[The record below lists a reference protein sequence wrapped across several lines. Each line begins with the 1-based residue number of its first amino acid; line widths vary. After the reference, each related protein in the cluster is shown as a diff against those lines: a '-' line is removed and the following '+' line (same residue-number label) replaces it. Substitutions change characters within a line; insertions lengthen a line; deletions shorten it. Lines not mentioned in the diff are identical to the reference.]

1 MQQKLVLYIGNDL
14 PDSRVDQF
22 KDENVSFTQT
32 IQNVKDLKKIFT
44 EFTKTFALPASKK
57 NNKIFKHYYNYDIT
71 NGFDARSK
79 VDAFLE
85 LNDLPFKTGK
95 IALTGVNLKNNVP
108 HTYKVTFYGDT
119 VNLKDILGDDQLSN
133 LTELSDYDQL
143 YNYTNVLDT
152 MENERLSNIIVP
164 LITHTDRLFYD
175 SSPNAAA
182 PNNLY
187 WNTNGLFNDNGVE
200 FTQFKYAIRLRAIIS
215 AIETEYPSITFSND
229 FFNDTSN
236 SDFDHLY
243 MWLHRKKGAVE
254 PIEQVQRVYN
264 AVPNFQFTS
273 STGTTG
279 DQNSIIL
286 SSYFLHLQLNYP
298 AETPEQ
304 YSVFTDVSLTLTPT
318 QQSTPYSVRV
328 VNITNGQVEVGG
340 FVDQVGNQTIDFD
353 NDLDNRS
360 SLLVQIACA
369 STIDFPA
376 GSIEWYVQSKQT
388 IFGTVQDPTTII
400 IENSIYRYSNAN
412 AFSTTLN
419 IEFNILEQIP
429 KMKIIDFLTAL
440 FQMFNLTAY
449 VENNIIVVQPLDE
462 FYDKAPKTTNPLIIP
477 PQVIPVNIDQ
487 YLDTTKSTVDIALP
501 FSKVNF
507 TYKGVKTFLAQQFNQ
522 INNRVWGSSSY
533 SLDGDIYDTPTT
545 EYKIEIP
552 FEHAMFERLINQSGG
567 SNTDIQYGYFVDDNQ
582 EPYIGQPL
590 VFYSCP
596 RVTPGTKIAVR
607 DLAGNKNDISQYF
620 IPSNSLE
627 LNPSTSKVNIH
638 FDNYINEYRAND
650 SDNATAFT
658 DTLFQTQY
666 SNYINEVFSPTRR
679 LTKVTA
685 YLPYKIFSSLQLY
698 DRIEIGQKYY
708 KINSMTTDLTTG
720 KTEFELLNCDL

>member
-175 SSPNAAA
+175 SSPNAAG

-187 WNTNGLFNDNGVE
+187 WSTNGLFADNGVE

-215 AIETEYPSITFSND
+215 AIESEYPSITFSND

-254 PIEQVQRVYN
+254 PTEQVQRVYN

-304 YSVFTDVSLTLTPT
+304 YSRFH
-318 QQSTPYSVRV
+318 
-328 VNITNGQVEVGG
+328 
-340 FVDQVGNQTIDFD
+340 
-353 NDLDNRS
+353 
-360 SLLVQIACA
+360 C
-369 STIDFPA
+369 
-376 GSIEWYVQSKQT
+376 
-388 IFGTVQDPTTII
+388 
-400 IENSIYRYSNAN
+400 
-412 AFSTTLN
+412 
-419 IEFNILEQIP
+419 
-429 KMKIIDFLTAL
+429 
-440 FQMFNLTAY
+440 
-449 VENNIIVVQPLDE
+449 
-462 FYDKAPKTTNPLIIP
+462 
-477 PQVIPVNIDQ
+477 
-487 YLDTTKSTVDIALP
+487 
-501 FSKVNF
+501 
-507 TYKGVKTFLAQQFNQ
+507 
-522 INNRVWGSSSY
+522 
-533 SLDGDIYDTPTT
+533 
-545 EYKIEIP
+545 
-552 FEHAMFERLINQSGG
+552 
-567 SNTDIQYGYFVDDNQ
+567 
-582 EPYIGQPL
+582 
-590 VFYSCP
+590 C
-596 RVTPGTKIAVR
+596 
-607 DLAGNKNDISQYF
+607 
-620 IPSNSLE
+620 
-627 LNPSTSKVNIH
+627 
-638 FDNYINEYRAND
+638 
-650 SDNATAFT
+650 
-658 DTLFQTQY
+658 
-666 SNYINEVFSPTRR
+666 
-679 LTKVTA
+679 
-685 YLPYKIFSSLQLY
+685 
-698 DRIEIGQKYY
+698 
-708 KINSMTTDLTTG
+708 
-720 KTEFELLNCDL
+720 

>member
-187 WNTNGLFNDNGVE
+187 WNTNSLFDDNGVE

-254 PIEQVQRVYN
+254 PTEQVQRVYN

-304 YSVFTDVSLTLTPT
+304 YSRFHAITLELAPT

-340 FVDQVGNQTIDFD
+340 FVEQIGNQTIDFG

-376 GSIEWYVQSKQT
+376 GNIEWTVFSKQT

-400 IENSIYRYSNAN
+400 IENSIYRYSNTN

-449 VENNIIVVQPLDE
+449 VENDIIVVQPLDE

-638 FDNYINEYRAND
+638 FDNYINEYTAND

>member
-1 MQQKLVLYIGNDL
+1 MQQKLVLYIGNNL
-14 PDSRVDQF
+14 PNSRVDQF

-95 IALTGVNLKNNVP
+95 IALTGVDLKNNVP

-133 LTELSDYDQL
+133 LTQLSDYDQL

-164 LITHTDRLFYD
+164 LITHTDRLFYN
-175 SSPNAAA
+175 SSTSAVG

-187 WNTNGLFNDNGVE
+187 WSTNGLFNDNGVE

-236 SDFDHLY
+236 DDFDHLY

-254 PIEQVQRVYN
+254 PTEQVQRVYN
-264 AVPNFQFTS
+264 AVPNFQLTS
-273 STGTTG
+273 ATN
-279 DQNSIIL
+279 QANSVIL
-286 SSYFLHLQLNYP
+286 SGYFLHLQLNYP
-298 AETPEQ
+298 AETPER
-304 YSVFTDVSLTLTPT
+304 YNSFTDVNISFTPT
-318 QQSTPYSVRV
+318 QQNTAYSVRV

-340 FVDQVGNQTIDFD
+340 FIDQVGNQTIYFG

-360 SLLVQIACA
+360 TLLVQIACTT
-369 STIDFPA
+369 TIDFPA
-376 GSIEWYVQSKQT
+376 GNIEWYVQSRQT
-388 IFGTVQDPTTII
+388 FFDNPIV
-400 IENSIYRYSNAN
+400 IEHSFYRYSNTN
-412 AFSTTLN
+412 AFGTSLT

-449 VENNIIVVQPLDE
+449 VENDTIVVQPLDE
-462 FYDKAPKTTNPLIIP
+462 FYDKAPKLQG
-477 PQVIPVNIDQ
+477 QVVPVNIDE
-487 YLDTTKSTVDIALP
+487 YLDTTKSSVDIALP

-522 INNRVWGSSSY
+522 LNNRIWGSSSY

-552 FEHAMFERLINQSGG
+552 FEHMMFERLVNQAPNGLE
-567 SNTDIQYGYFVDDNQ
+567 TDIQYGLFVDDNQ

-590 VFYSCP
+590 VFYSIP

-607 DLAGNKNDISQYF
+607 DLAGNKNFINQYF
-620 IPSNSLE
+620 IPSNSLQ
-627 LNPSTSKVNIH
+627 LNPTTSKVNIH

-650 SDNATAFT
+650 NDNATAFT
-658 DTLFQTQY
+658 DTLFQKQY
-666 SNYINEVFSPTRR
+666 SNYINEVFNPIRR

-685 YLPYKIFSSLQLY
+685 FLPYKIFSSLQLY

-720 KTEFELLNCDL
+720 KTDFELLNCDL

>member
-57 NNKIFKHYYNYDIT
+57 NNAIFKHYYNYDIAD
-71 NGFDARSK
+71 GFDARTK

-85 LNDLPFKTGK
+85 LNDIPFKTGK
-95 IALTGVNLKNNVP
+95 IALTGVDLKNNIP

-133 LTELSDYDQL
+133 LSELSDYNQSYD
-143 YNYTNVLDT
+143 YTTVLDR
-152 MENERLSNIIVP
+152 MQNENLGNIIVP
-164 LITHTDRLFYD
+164 LITHTDRVYYD
-175 SSPNAAA
+175 SSSPTAAA
-182 PNNLY
+182 YGNLY
-187 WNTNGLFNDNGVE
+187 FNSNSLYAANGVN
-200 FTQFKYAIRLRAIIS
+200 FTQFKYAIRLQAIIS
-215 AIETEYPSITFSND
+215 AIETQYPSITFSND

-236 SDFDHLY
+236 TDFYNLY
-243 MWLHRKKGAVE
+243 MWLHRKKGNVE
-254 PIEQVQRVYN
+254 PTEEIQRVYTTTRTFVETSATN
-264 AVPNFQFTS
+264 QANSVIQFGS
-273 STGTTG
+273 
-279 DQNSIIL
+279 L
-286 SSYFLHLQLNYP
+286 RLQLNYP
-298 AETPEQ
+298 QETPNQ
-304 YSVFTDVSLTLTPT
+304 NNVFLSVTLSFAPT
-318 QQSTPYSVRV
+318 QQNTEYSVRV
-328 VNITNGQVEVGG
+328 YNIVSGSVEVGG
-340 FVDQVGNQTIDFD
+340 FIDQVGNQTIDFG
-353 NDLDNRS
+353 NDLDNMGFY
-360 SLLVQIACA
+360 LVQIACA
-369 STIDFPA
+369 STIDFPIN
-376 GSIEWYVQSKQT
+376 SIEWYVQSLE
-388 IFGTVQDPTTII
+388 TTFNPPPINQ
-400 IENSIYRYSNAN
+400 EFSVYRYKNSV
-412 AFSTTLN
+412 AFSTSLT

-449 VENNIIVVQPLDE
+449 VENDTIVVQPLDE
-462 FYDKAPKTTNPLIIP
+462 FYDKAPIDASTS
-477 PQVIPVNIDQ
+477 QVIPVNIDQ
-487 YLDTTKSTVDIALP
+487 YLDTTKSSVDIALP

-533 SLDGDIYDTPTT
+533 SLDGNIYDTPST

-552 FEHAMFERLINQSGG
+552 FEHMMFERLIDIKDNSD
-567 SNTDIQYGYFVDDNQ
+567 TTIQYGFFVDDNQ
-582 EPYIGQPL
+582 EPYIGAPL
-590 VFYSCP
+590 IFYKYKQTGFSP
-596 RVTPGTKIAVR
+596 IPEPITIR
-607 DLAGNKNDISQYF
+607 DLSNTRTGISSYFVPMNSKDI
-620 IPSNSLE
+620 
-627 LNPSTSKVNIH
+627 NPAISKVNIH
-638 FDNYINEYRAND
+638 FDNYINEYKANNSAD
-650 SDNATAFT
+650 ATAFT

-666 SNYINEVFSPTRR
+666 SNYINEVFSATRR

-720 KTEFELLNCDL
+720 KTDFELLNCDL

>member
-1 MQQKLVLYIGNDL
+1 MQQKLILYIGDIGVNGVYNDTN
-14 PDSRVDQF
+14 RVDQF
-22 KDENVSFTQT
+22 KDESVSFTQT

-57 NNKIFKHYYNYDIT
+57 NNKIFKHYYNYDIA
-71 NGFDARSK
+71 NGFDARNK
-79 VDAFLE
+79 VKAALE
-85 LNDLPFKTGK
+85 LNDIEFKTGK
-95 IALTGVNLKNNVP
+95 IALTGVDLKNNVP

-133 LTELSDYDQL
+133 LTQLSDYDQL

-164 LITHTDRLFYD
+164 LITHTDRLFYN
-175 SSPNAAA
+175 SSFSAVGS
-182 PNNLY
+182 NNLF
-187 WNTNGLFNDNGVE
+187 WSTNGLFDDNGVE

-236 SDFDHLY
+236 DDFDHLY

-254 PIEQVQRVYN
+254 PTEQVQRVYN
-264 AVPNFQFTS
+264 AVPNFQLTS
-273 STGTTG
+273 ATGTG

-286 SSYFLHLQLNYP
+286 SGYFLHLQLNYP

-304 YSVFTDVSLTLTPT
+304 YSRFTDISISFTPT
-318 QQSTPYSVRV
+318 QQNTPYSVRV
-328 VNITNGQVEVGG
+328 YNITNGNVEVGG

-360 SLLVQIACA
+360 TLIVQIACA

-376 GSIEWYVQSKQT
+376 GNIEWYVKSTQT
-388 IFGTVQDPTTII
+388 IFDCCPTNII
-400 IENSIYRYSNAN
+400 IENSIYRYSNTN
-412 AFSTTLN
+412 AFSTTLT

-462 FYDKAPKTTNPLIIP
+462 FYDKAPKLQG
-477 PQVIPVNIDQ
+477 QVVPVNIDE
-487 YLDTTKSTVDIALP
+487 YIDTTKSSVDIALP

-507 TYKGVKTFLAQQFNQ
+507 TYKGVKTILAQQFNQ
-522 INNRVWGSSSY
+522 INNRIWGSSSY

-552 FEHAMFERLINQSGG
+552 FEHMMFERLFNQAPNGII
-567 SNTDIQYGYFVDDNQ
+567 TDIQYGLFVDDNQ
-582 EPYIGQPL
+582 ESYIGEPL
-590 VFYSCP
+590 IFYSVP
-596 RVTPGTKIAVR
+596 MVLPSTKIAVR
-607 DLAGNKNDISQYF
+607 DLAGNKNFINQYF
-620 IPSNSLE
+620 IPSNSVQ
-627 LNPSTSKVNIH
+627 LNPTVSKVNIH

-720 KTEFELLNCDL
+720 KTDFELLNCDL

>member
-57 NNKIFKHYYNYDIT
+57 NNAIFKHYYNYDIT
-71 NGFDARSK
+71 DGFDARSK

-85 LNDLPFKTGK
+85 LNDIPFKTGK
-95 IALTGVNLKNNVP
+95 IALTGVDLKNNVP

-133 LTELSDYDQL
+133 LSELADYNQSYD
-143 YNYTNVLDT
+143 YTTVLDR
-152 MENERLSNIIVP
+152 MQNENLGNIIVP
-164 LITHTDRLFYD
+164 LITHSTRVYYD
-175 SSPNAAA
+175 SSSPSAADYG
-182 PNNLY
+182 NLY
-187 WNTNGLFNDNGVE
+187 YNSNSLYAANGIN
-200 FTQFKYAIRLRAIIS
+200 FTEFKYAIRLQAIIS

-229 FFNDTSN
+229 FFNNALNT
-236 SDFDHLY
+236 DFYNLY
-243 MWLHRKKGAVE
+243 MWLHRKKGNVE
-254 PIEQVQRVYN
+254 PTEQVQRVYN
-264 AVPNFQFTS
+264 AVPNFQLTS
-273 STGTTG
+273 ATGTG
-279 DQNSIIL
+279 DQNSTIL
-286 SSYFLHLQLNYP
+286 SGYFLHLQLNYP

-304 YSVFTDVSLTLTPT
+304 YSTFTDISISFTPT
-318 QQSTPYSVRV
+318 QQTTEYSVRV

-340 FVDQVGNQTIDFD
+340 FIDQVGNQTIDFD

-360 SLLVQIACA
+360 TLLVQIACA

-376 GSIEWYVQSKQT
+376 GNIEWYVRSTQT
-388 IFGTVQDPTTII
+388 IFDCCPSNII
-400 IENSIYRYSNAN
+400 IENSIYRYSNTN
-412 AFSTTLN
+412 AFGTSLT

-449 VENNIIVVQPLDE
+449 VENDTSVVQPLDE
-462 FYDKAPKTTNPLIIP
+462 FYDKAPIDASTS
-477 PQVIPVNIDQ
+477 QVIPVNIDQ
-487 YLDTTKSTVDIALP
+487 YLDTTKSSVDIALP
-501 FSKVNF
+501 FSKINF

-533 SLDGDIYDTPTT
+533 SLDGNIYDTPST

-552 FEHAMFERLINQSGG
+552 FEHMMFERLIDLKDNSD
-567 SNTDIQYGYFVDDNQ
+567 TKIQYGYFVDDNQ
-582 EPYIGQPL
+582 EPYIGEPLIFYKYYQP
-590 VFYSCP
+590 SISTA
-596 RVTPGTKIAVR
+596 VTIR
-607 DLAGNKNDISQYF
+607 DLSNTRTGIIKYF
-620 IPSNSLE
+620 IPMNSKDI
-627 LNPSTSKVNIH
+627 NPATSKVNIH
-638 FDNYINEYRAND
+638 FDNYINEYKAND
-650 SDNATAFT
+650 SADATAFT

>member
-1 MQQKLVLYIGNDL
+1 
-14 PDSRVDQF
+14 
-22 KDENVSFTQT
+22 
-32 IQNVKDLKKIFT
+32 
-44 EFTKTFALPASKK
+44 
-57 NNKIFKHYYNYDIT
+57 
-71 NGFDARSK
+71 
-79 VDAFLE
+79 
-85 LNDLPFKTGK
+85 
-95 IALTGVNLKNNVP
+95 
-108 HTYKVTFYGDT
+108 
-119 VNLKDILGDDQLSN
+119 
-133 LTELSDYDQL
+133 
-143 YNYTNVLDT
+143 

-187 WNTNGLFNDNGVE
+187 WNTNSLFDDNGVE

-243 MWLHRKKGAVE
+243 MWLHRKKGAIE
-254 PIEQVQRVYN
+254 PTEQVQRVYN
-264 AVPNFQFTS
+264 AVPNFQLTS
-273 STGTTG
+273 ATGAG
-279 DQNSIIL
+279 EQNSIIL
-286 SSYFLHLQLNYP
+286 SGYFLHLQLNYP
-298 AETPEQ
+298 SETPEQ
-304 YSVFTDVSLTLTPT
+304 YSRFIGVTLELKPT

-353 NDLDNRS
+353 NDLENRS

-369 STIDFPA
+369 STINFPA
-376 GSIEWYVQSKQT
+376 GDIEWFVYSRQT
-388 IFGTVQDPTTII
+388 IFQGYPLPILLN
-400 IENSIYRYSNAN
+400 NSFYRYSNTN
-412 AFSTTLN
+412 AFSTTLT

-449 VENNIIVVQPLDE
+449 VENNTIVVQPLDE
-462 FYDKAPKTTNPLIIP
+462 FYDKAPTTLG
-477 PQVIPVNIDQ
+477 QVVPVNIDK
-487 YLDTTKSTVDIALP
+487 YLDTTKSSVDIALP

-522 INNRVWGSSSY
+522 LNNRVWGSSSY

-552 FEHAMFERLINQSGG
+552 FEHAMFERLVNQSGG

-590 VFYSCP
+590 IFYSCP

-607 DLAGNKNDISQYF
+607 DLGGNKNDISQYF

-650 SDNATAFT
+650 SSNDNSTAFT

-720 KTEFELLNCDL
+720 KTDFELLNCDL